1 MKPTPVRRILWVVAI
16 LLLLGLLMAGLAR
29 AQPVR
34 LQDDR
39 GRQIA
44 LPRPPQRIVS
54 LLPSLAESVCA
65 LEQCHRLVGVDR
77 YTNWPEDVVGKLPKV
92 GGGLDP
98 SIEAIV
104 ALKPDVV
111 LMSVS
116 SRASDRLEALGLTV
130 VQLEPKT
137 HADVRRVLG
146 ALSDLLGVPRAQGA
160 DRLWRVIDAGVLAA
174 AQSLPPRARNA
185 RVYFEVSRGPYAAG
199 EASFI
204 GESLTRLGVRNVVPA
219 SLGPFPRLNPEF
231 IVRADPDVIMIG
243 NRSMQAMVPYP
254 GWATLRAIRENR
266 LCVFG
271 PGESDVVVRPGPR
284 MAEAARI
291 MARCLAEKAS

>member
-1 MKPTPVRRILWVVAI
+1 MKPTPVRRILWVIAI
-16 LLLLGLLMAGLAR
+16 IIALGLLMAGLAR
-29 AQPVR
+29 AQPVHI
-34 LQDDR
+34 QDDR
-39 GRQIA
+39 GRDIS

-54 LLPSLAESVCA
+54 LLPSLTESVCE
-65 LEQCHRLVGVDR
+65 LDQCHRIVGTDR
-77 YTNWPEDVVGKLPKV
+77 YSNWPEAVIGKLPKV

-146 ALSDLLGVPRAQGA
+146 TVSDLLGVPRAQGA
-160 DRLWRVIDAGVLAA
+160 DRQWRTIDAAVQAA
-174 AQSLPPRARNA
+174 AQSLPPKARNL
-185 RVYFEVSRGPYAAG
+185 RVYFEVSRGPYAAS
-199 EASFI
+199 ESSFI

-219 SLGPFPRLNPEF
+219 SLGPFPRLNPEYV
-231 IVRADPDVIMIG
+231 VRANPDVLMIG
-243 NRSMQAMVPYP
+243 NSSMQTMVPYP
-254 GWATLRAIRENR
+254 GWSTIRAVRENR
-266 LCVFG
+266 VCVFG
-271 PGESDVVVRPGPR
+271 PGDAEVVVRPGPR

-291 MARCLAEKAS
+291 MAKCLVEKAR